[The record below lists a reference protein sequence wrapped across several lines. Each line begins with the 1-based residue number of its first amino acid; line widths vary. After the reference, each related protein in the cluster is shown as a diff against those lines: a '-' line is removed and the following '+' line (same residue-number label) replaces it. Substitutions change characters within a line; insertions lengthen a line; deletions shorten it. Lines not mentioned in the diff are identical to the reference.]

1 METLILA
8 AEHGKKTVGRH
19 SDGFRSKTFRQINC
33 RTFHY
38 GYGVGLLPRTKR
50 TSLTKGPLPQAP
62 CEFVEKRRSLSYSE
76 LWAGPTY
83 SNSPPPTSLPI
94 PKFSLRQKSTV
105 SLSFPPPQAAKS
117 APVSPTSSADN
128 PFHTTVS
135 ATVTLPGLMVVVK
148 EQRGSSQVFT
158 AELVTCYWISYP
170 ILSLV
175 EQIAIV

>member
-94 PKFSLRQKSTV
+94 PKFSLRQKRTV

-135 ATVTLPGLMVVVK
+135 ATVTLRRMLNLDH
-148 EQRGSSQVFT
+148 EW
-158 AELVTCYWISYP
+158 EYHE
-170 ILSLV
+170 SLGGATGV
-175 EQIAIV
+175 SFSFLQYINK